1 MSHENLIECPK
12 LSPHAR
18 YRWDAARKQ
27 HQLLYPEGLL
37 VLNHTGAAILK
48 LCDGR
53 PLIELVDALDAEF
66 ESGCQLD
73 DVAGFLADLVERGL
87 IQDGNNADR

>member
-1 MSHENLIECPK
+1 M
-12 LSPHAR
+12 
-18 YRWDAARKQ
+18 
-27 HQLLYPEGLL
+27 
-37 VLNHTGAAILK
+37 K

>member
-1 MSHENLIECPK
+1 MSHENLIDHPK

-53 PLIELVDALDAEF
+53 PLGELVDALDEEF
-66 ESGCQLD
+66 GSGCPLD
-73 DVAGFLADLVERGL
+73 DVVEFLTDLVEKGL
-87 IQDGNNADR
+87 IHDGNHADR

>member
-1 MSHENLIECPK
+1 MEFPR

-53 PLIELVDALDAEF
+53 PLGELVDALDAEF
-66 ESGCQLD
+66 ESGCPLD
-73 DVAGFLADLVERGL
+73 DVIGFLADLVERGL